1 MDKELFESTSM
12 YEEYSDQLIEDILK
26 SLAAYKKDNKYVH
39 LNTAKNFLEF
49 LIRHEIRTN
58 KNIIIK
64 ESTKQKILNTRLSD

>member
-26 SLAAYKKDNKYVH
+26 SLAAYKEDNKYVH

-64 ESTKQKILNTRLSD
+64 ESTKQKILNTRLPD